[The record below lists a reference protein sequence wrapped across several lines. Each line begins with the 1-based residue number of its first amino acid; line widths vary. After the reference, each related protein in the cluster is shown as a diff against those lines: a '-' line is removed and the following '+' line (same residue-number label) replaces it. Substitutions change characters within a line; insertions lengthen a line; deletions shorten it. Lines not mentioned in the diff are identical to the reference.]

1 MYLNDLK
8 LFESMNLK
16 AANKEIWQIRSMAL
30 QKLFP
35 SRPSKK
41 RVDLI
46 ETPSGAPLVF
56 KENASLIEF
65 DIDQIKRSEIDNID
79 NIILTDSKLT
89 TWFNVYGL
97 NYTSHFSK
105 IVRANKLDSFL
116 IHLFSDTSHR
126 TKVVALRDC
135 FFFTAKSIHYSD
147 AESLSLEQMMFV
159 VSPHFIWST
168 QEKHGDHFDHIRERL
183 EKNVN
188 RVRERGTDYLLFLI
202 LESIVDNY
210 YTTYE
215 NLTDEDDKLVELNWS
230 NADPNIL
237 EKIESRKAH
246 LFRIRKSLFNLKE
259 AISQI
264 INMEEHVVLEESIK
278 YFTEL
283 KEQASYLIDQIDN
296 DMQRLESSTNL
307 FFSLQSHRLNEVMKT
322 LTILSVI
329 FIPLTFIAGIYG
341 MNFENMPELGM
352 KYGYFGVLTIMF
364 TIGLTSV
371 IYFKRKKWF

>member
-1 MYLNDLK
+1 
-8 LFESMNLK
+8 MNLST
-16 AANKEIWQIRSMAL
+16 ANKEIWHIRSLAI

-35 SRPSKK
+35 TRPTKK
-41 RVDLI
+41 RVDLGDNTT
-46 ETPSGAPLVF
+46 EPHLVF
-56 KENASLIEF
+56 KENATLIEF
-65 DIDQIKRSEIDNID
+65 DADQLKRTEIENIEDIVLIDESM
-79 NIILTDSKLT
+79 S
-89 TWFNVYGL
+89 TWFNLYGL
-97 NYTSHFSK
+97 NYPSQFGK
-105 IVRANKLDSFL
+105 IIKQNKLDSFL

-126 TKVVALRDC
+126 TKAVALRDC

-147 AESLSLEQMMFV
+147 SESLSLEQMMFV
-159 VSPHFIWST
+159 VSPQFIWST
-168 QEKHGDHFDHIRERL
+168 QEKRGDHFDHIRERL

-188 RVRERGTDYLLFLI
+188 KVRERGTDYLLFLI

-215 NLTDEDDKLVELNWS
+215 NLTDDDDKLVELNWS

-259 AISQI
+259 AIHQI
-264 INMEEHVVLEESIK
+264 INMEEHVVLDESIK
-278 YFTEL
+278 YFSEL
-283 KEQASYLIDQIDN
+283 KEQAGYLIDQIDN
-296 DMQRLESSTNL
+296 DMHRLESSTNL

-341 MNFENMPELGM
+341 MNFENMPELKM
-352 KYGYFGVLTIMF
+352 KYAYFGVLAVMLTIV
-364 TIGLTSV
+364 LTSV